1 MPKQLISVGQL
12 IDQSWEIYRS
22 RFVPLMTI
30 SGWLVLTAVFYAIAL
45 TFYPS
50 ASVLQSGAGLSTFEA
65 FGVVFFMITTLF
77 LAPIISFWI
86 YTSIGR
92 ALSMH
97 FARRTPNTKKAMI
110 QGKDVFFQALITSI
124 MVVLMIL
131 LAIVIGF
138 GPAIFLATVAALANA
153 SSLVILA
160 NILLVIGIFVALF
173 FSIKWL
179 VYYILAPLI
188 TILDGDRGKAALI
201 KSRSL
206 IEGRFW
212 DVLMRVSVPKLVF
225 FIFGVFAMSI
235 FSYIVGILIDA
246 SGGINLDLQVRIS
259 TMVQTIVPIVI
270 AAFINP
276 LIIISDVLLLRS
288 LEK

>member
-45 TFYPS
+45 AFYPS
-50 ASVLQSGAGLSTFEA
+50 ASVLQTGAGLTTFEG

-77 LAPIISFWI
+77 LAPVISFWI

-97 FARRTPNTKKAMI
+97 FARRTLNTKKAMI
-110 QGKDVFFQALITSI
+110 QGKDIFLQALLTSI
-124 MVVLMIL
+124 MVMLMIL

-235 FSYIVGILIDA
+235 FSYVVGILIDA

-288 LEK
+288 LEE